1 MQLENQIPA
10 QLARVKHKE
19 IGLEE
24 KLLLDGSSHSGKNL
38 RTRGGHAYSSDYA
51 PTDDW
56 EPSVPF
62 RPSFLLR
69 QIIENPNR
77 VLYDGF
83 PNSIHQCNVGDG
95 SFSVLTKHMQA
106 NADPASTGSNKDQFL
121 AKVIYCLRNICL
133 VMNFHAAI
141 VEFVEELLR
150 PTLNFCILSKVAYK
164 KIVEK
169 TVDKVENSFHPNQ
182 IPNTAESTEEYF
194 DLSLTKLSNTIDV
207 ILSM

>member
-1 MQLENQIPA
+1 MCLMPS
-10 QLARVKHKE
+10 LFS

-38 RTRGGHAYSSDYA
+38 RTRGGEHSLHPNSHLGYISKSPAFPSSITGYYWKNHLSQDTWYSSDYTT
-51 PTDDW
+51 TDDW

-69 QIIENPNR
+69 QMIENPNR

-106 NADPASTGSNKDQFL
+106 NVDPASTGSYKDQIFG
-121 AKVIYCLRNICL
+121 
-133 VMNFHAAI
+133 
-141 VEFVEELLR
+141 
-150 PTLNFCILSKVAYK
+150 
-164 KIVEK
+164 
-169 TVDKVENSFHPNQ
+169 
-182 IPNTAESTEEYF
+182 
-194 DLSLTKLSNTIDV
+194 
-207 ILSM
+207 